1 MLTIQVSKHT
11 VSYESLGA
19 LLPNVAQDTVS
30 RSDTQEKMQCAS
42 TAQSLSEGISTSY
55 KCTADD
61 IVFCKEARCLSLK
74 SYSQS

>member
-11 VSYESLGA
+11 LSYESLGP

-42 TAQSLSEGISTSY
+42 TGQSSEGISTSY